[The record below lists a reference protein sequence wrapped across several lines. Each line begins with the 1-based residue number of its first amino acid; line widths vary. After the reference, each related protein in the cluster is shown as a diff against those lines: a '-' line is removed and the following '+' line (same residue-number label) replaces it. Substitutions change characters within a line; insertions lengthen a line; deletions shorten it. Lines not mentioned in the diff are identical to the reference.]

1 MILDAW
7 SPPVVGIGIR
17 NLLWY
22 LQWCSQCW
30 CFFRFCVS
38 KQNLVFLAG
47 ALAGKKNLLRNR
59 ENRAEWTRRLIG
71 HRHGKAHGLIGPA
84 KERGDGL
91 IRKRIGL
98 SNLLSLGRFRR
109 CSDLKPS
116 SLPRV
121 GRLIPLG
128 PRWGDRHWRN
138 SQPKGKFHNAKRS
151 FIKNGT
157 IARPGISFK
166 IKLNLHRG
174 TTGNANQHNPGR
186 QLKNKKVGDG

>member
-1 MILDAW
+1 MSNLRKFRTQCVPEA
-7 SPPVVGIGIR
+7 VGCKGGSRYDEGCRGFPYSKKFIGFG
-17 NLLWY
+17 N
-22 LQWCSQCW
+22 S
-30 CFFRFCVS
+30 S
-38 KQNLVFLAG
+38 KTNEQNVRTLLAG

-128 PRWGDRHWRN
+128 PRWGDRH
-138 SQPKGKFHNAKRS
+138 
-151 FIKNGT
+151 
-157 IARPGISFK
+157 
-166 IKLNLHRG
+166 
-174 TTGNANQHNPGR
+174 
-186 QLKNKKVGDG
+186 